1 MKLRHFLYDLT
12 DVLLLHLI
20 LNIPSYVVELLPI
33 TPHWAFIIY
42 LLGVA
47 WAIAQLILG
56 VRYRDRLLCWWERL
70 PPPAVWSMS
79 VAAVVLFAASLVDEI
94 LTHGWQF

>member
-12 DVLLLHLI
+12 DVLLLHI
-20 LNIPSYVVELLPI
+20 TLNIPSYVVELLPV
-33 TPHWAFIIY
+33 TPHWGFIIY

-47 WAIAQLILG
+47 LAVVQLWFG
-56 VRYRDRLLCWWERL
+56 VIRRAKLISWWESL
-70 PPPAVWSMS
+70 PAPAAWSIS
-79 VAAVVLFAASLVDEI
+79 ILTVLLFIATLVDEI

>member
-12 DVLLLHLI
+12 DVLLLHLV
-20 LNIPSYVVELLPI
+20 LNIPSYVVELLPV

-47 WAIAQLILG
+47 WAVVQLILG
-56 VRYRDRLLCWWERL
+56 VRYRDRLLRWWDRL
-70 PPPAVWSMS
+70 PSPAVWSMS
-79 VAAVVLFAASLVDEI
+79 VVAVLLFVASLVDEI

>member
-47 WAIAQLILG
+47 WAVVQLILG
-56 VRYRDRLLCWWERL
+56 VKHRDRLLHWWERL
-70 PPPAVWSMS
+70 PAPTVWSMS
-79 VAAVVLFAASLVDEI
+79 VSAVLLFMASLVDEI

>member
-33 TPHWAFIIY
+33 TPHWAIIIY

-47 WAIAQLILG
+47 WAIVQLIMG
-56 VRYRDRLLCWWERL
+56 VRYRERLLRWWERISA
-70 PPPAVWSMS
+70 PAMWSIS
-79 VAAVVLFAASLVDEI
+79 ITTLLLFAASLVDEI

>member
-1 MKLRHFLYDLT
+1 MKLRHILYDLT

-56 VRYRDRLLCWWERL
+56 VQYRDRLLRWWERISS
-70 PPPAVWSMS
+70 PAMWSIS
-79 VAAVVLFAASLVDEI
+79 VVTFVLFAASLVDEI
-94 LTHGWQF
+94 LTHGWRF

>member
-12 DVLLLHLI
+12 DVLLLHI
-20 LNIPSYVVELLPI
+20 TLNIPSYVVELLPL

-42 LLGVA
+42 LLGVGVA
-47 WAIAQLILG
+47 VVQLIFG
-56 VRYRDRLLCWWERL
+56 VIRREKLLHWWERL
-70 PPPAVWSMS
+70 PTPAVWSIS
-79 VAAVVLFAASLVDEI
+79 ITTVLLFAATLVDEI

>member
-12 DVLLLHLI
+12 DVLLLHI
-20 LNIPSYVVELLPI
+20 TLNIPSYVVELLPI
-33 TPHWAFIIY
+33 TPHWAFIMY

-47 WAIAQLILG
+47 VAVVQLIFG
-56 VRYRDRLLCWWERL
+56 VIRREKLLHWWERL
-70 PPPAVWSMS
+70 PTPAVWSISS
-79 VAAVVLFAASLVDEI
+79 VTVLLFAATLVDEI

>member
-12 DVLLLHLI
+12 DVLLLHLT
-20 LNIPSYVVELLPI
+20 LNIPSYVVELLPV

-42 LLGVA
+42 LLGVSL
-47 WAIAQLILG
+47 AIVQLICG
-56 VRYRDRLLCWWERL
+56 VVRRAKLIAWWEKL
-70 PPPAVWSMS
+70 PAPAVWSIS
-79 VAAVVLFAASLVDEI
+79 ITTALLFAASLVDEI

>member
-12 DVLLLHLI
+12 DVLLLHI
-20 LNIPSYVVELLPI
+20 TLNIPSYVVELLPI

-47 WAIAQLILG
+47 VAVVQLIFG
-56 VRYRDRLLCWWERL
+56 VIRREKLLRWWERL
-70 PPPAVWSMS
+70 PAPAAWSVS
-79 VAAVVLFAASLVDEI
+79 ITTVLLFAATLVDEI

>member
-12 DVLLLHLI
+12 DVLLLHI
-20 LNIPSYVVELLPI
+20 TLNIPSYVVELLPL

-47 WAIAQLILG
+47 VAVVQLIFG
-56 VRYRDRLLCWWERL
+56 VIRREKLLHWWERL
-70 PPPAVWSMS
+70 PTSAVWSIS
-79 VAAVVLFAASLVDEI
+79 ITTVLLFAATLVDEI